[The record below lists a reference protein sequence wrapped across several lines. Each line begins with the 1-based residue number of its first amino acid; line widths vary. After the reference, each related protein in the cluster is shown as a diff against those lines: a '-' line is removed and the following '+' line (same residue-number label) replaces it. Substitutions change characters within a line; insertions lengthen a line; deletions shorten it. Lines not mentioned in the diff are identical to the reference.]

1 MIVTKKTNTK
11 GDENMNNG
19 KYTAAELND
28 AEKLAKILA
37 SIPEEKR
44 TLLVMMANSFLAG
57 MEARESMNEGKA

>member
-1 MIVTKKTNTK
+1 
-11 GDENMNNG
+11 MNNG